1 MARIIVIA
9 DMPGRPN
16 IEAPVLMNEQ
26 VKPDH
31 LADEHSSHQI
41 IERMAWAVLDAEEV
55 SQEIVGRLSQRQI
68 DRLAKL
74 PAGHKVVM
82 GRRASPLV
90 ARPDGRLLRVQPSGR
105 LVTTNLVSG
114 TESYLRLEGC

>member
-9 DMPGRPN
+9 DMPRRPN
-16 IEAPVLMNEQ
+16 IDVPVLMDEE

-55 SQEIVGRLSQRQI
+55 SREIVGRLTQREI
-68 DRLAKL
+68 DRPAKP
-74 PAGHKVVM
+74 PAGHELVG
-82 GRRASPLV
+82 GRREPPV
-90 ARPDGRLLRVQPSGR
+90 ERPAGRLLPVQRGGR
-105 LVTTNLVSG
+105 LVTTTVASG
-114 TESYLRLEGC
+114 TESYLRLERC